1 MGNFSPEKN
10 PCSRPNPCYTF
21 GHIPESWQELETNM
35 TESHF
40 YHINNDGILTQAD
53 RLETALEAMKKG
65 GYLWLDYFQPKKEDL
80 SALIKPLGLHPLSI
94 EDCLDA
100 NQIPKIDDYPLNTFI
115 LFNGFHTSEGVL
127 SVTELDAFLG
137 RNFLVTVSSH
147 NSHNQSL
154 LNNIQRS
161 VENESE
167 SVRNG
172 PAFLLHIIL
181 DQVVDEK
188 FMAIEALEEKLNE
201 GEEVI
206 LSNLDRFD
214 PSELMHLRRDLLAV
228 RKSLFHERE
237 ILVKICRKDSP
248 FIPENAIYLY
258 RDIYDHLSKFFE
270 LTESYRDLVTSLM
283 EMYLSM
289 LNNKMTKAAND
300 TNIIVRR
307 LTLITTIFMPLTLL
321 AGIGGMS
328 EWSMMTGAQNWRIAY
343 PAFLLAMVV
352 LGVMNYFILKWIE
365 KRREMKA
372 RTGKDGKRTG
382 MVLPGSD

>member
-1 MGNFSPEKN
+1 
-10 PCSRPNPCYTF
+10 
-21 GHIPESWQELETNM
+21 M
-35 TESHF
+35 TDAHY
-40 YHINNDGILTQAD
+40 YHIAKDGILTQ
-53 RLETALEAMKKG
+53 TASLEAALDGIKSG
-65 GYLWLDYFQPKKEDL
+65 GYIWLDYYQPTKEDL
-80 SALIKPLGLHPLSI
+80 SLLIEPLGLHPLSI
-94 EDCLDA
+94 EDCVDK
-100 NQIPKIDDYPLNTFI
+100 NQIPKIDDYPRNTFI
-115 LFNGFHTSEGVL
+115 LFNAFHYSQGKL
-127 SVTELDAFLG
+127 LVTEVDAFLG

-147 NSHNQSL
+147 NSHNQSVL
-154 LNNIQRS
+154 KNIQRS

-167 SVRNG
+167 SARHG

-188 FMAIEALEEKLNE
+188 FLAIEALEDKLNE
-201 GEEVI
+201 GEEII
-206 LSNLDRFD
+206 LSNLERFE

-248 FIPENAIYLY
+248 FIPDKSIYLY

-307 LTLITTIFMPLTLL
+307 LTFITTIFMPLTLL

-328 EWSMMTGAQNWRIAY
+328 EWSMMTGPGNWRIAY

-352 LGVMNYFILKWIE
+352 IGVVNYFLIKWIE
-365 KRREMKA
+365 KRRYIK
-372 RTGKDGKRTG
+372 GPVG
-382 MVLPGSD
+382 

>member
-1 MGNFSPEKN
+1 MPEA
-10 PCSRPNPCYTF
+10 
-21 GHIPESWQELETNM
+21 
-35 TESHF
+35 HF
-40 YHINNDGILTQAD
+40 YHIAKDGTLTQTAS
-53 RLETALEAMKKG
+53 LENALEVMKVG
-65 GYLWLDYFQPKKEDL
+65 GYIWLDYYQPKKEEL
-80 SALIKPLGLHPLSI
+80 SLLIEPLGLHPLSI
-94 EDCLDA
+94 EDCVDE
-100 NQIPKIDDYPLNTFI
+100 NQIPKIDDYPRNTFI
-115 LFNGFHTSEGVL
+115 LFNAFHYSQGTL

-147 NSHNQSL
+147 NSHEQSL
-154 LNNIQRS
+154 LRNIQRG

-167 SVRNG
+167 SAKHG

-181 DQVVDEK
+181 DQIVDEK
-188 FMAIEALEEKLNE
+188 FVAIEALEEKLNE
-201 GEEVI
+201 GEEMI
-206 LSNLDRFD
+206 LSNLEHFD

-248 FIPENAIYLY
+248 FIPDKAIYHY

-289 LNNKMTKAAND
+289 LNNQMAKAANE
-300 TNIIVRR
+300 TNMIVRR
-307 LTLITTIFMPLTLL
+307 LTFITTIFMPLTLL

-328 EWSMMTGAQNWRIAY
+328 EWSMMTGPQNWHIAY

-352 LGVMNYFILKWIE
+352 LGVLNFFFFKWIE
-365 KRREMKA
+365 KRQSK
-372 RTGKDGKRTG
+372 
-382 MVLPGSD
+382 

>member
-1 MGNFSPEKN
+1 
-10 PCSRPNPCYTF
+10 
-21 GHIPESWQELETNM
+21 M
-35 TESHF
+35 TEARF
-40 YHINNDGILTQAD
+40 FHITKNGILNQTAS
-53 RLETALEAMKKG
+53 LEDALEVVKEG
-65 GYLWLDYFQPKKEDL
+65 GYIWLDYYQPQKEDL
-80 SALIKPLGLHPLSI
+80 SLLIDPLGLHPLSI
-94 EDCLDA
+94 EDCIDE
-100 NQIPKIDDYPLNTFI
+100 NQIPKVDDYPRNTFI
-115 LFNGFHTSEGVL
+115 LFNAFHYSEGLL
-127 SVTELDAFLG
+127 SVSEVDSFLG
-137 RNFLVTVSSH
+137 RNFLVTVSSR

-161 VENESE
+161 MENESE
-167 SVRNG
+167 SIRHG

-188 FMAIEALEEKLNE
+188 FLAIEALEEKLNE

-206 LSNLDRFD
+206 LSDLERFD
-214 PSELMHLRRDLLAV
+214 PAELMHLRRDLLSV

-248 FIPENAIYLY
+248 FIPDKAIYLY

-289 LNNKMTKAAND
+289 LNNKMTNAANE

-343 PAFLLAMVV
+343 PAFLLAMVL
-352 LGVMNYFILKWIE
+352 LGVLNFFFLKRIE
-365 KRREMKA
+365 KRRSRKGPD
-372 RTGKDGKRTG
+372 R
-382 MVLPGSD
+382 